1 MLLDFTGFVVI
12 GRVYWFQCSNDER
25 TEMLEITEFEAGSG
39 VCPFTEFPADYRVL
53 DGARFC
59 VVCGDDHEAE

>member
-1 MLLDFTGFVVI
+1 MELCYILYLGSIAVLK
-12 GRVYWFQCSNDER
+12 ER